1 MTKRSILR
9 AIRRF
14 LLLAAMILVAALLA
28 GWFTGISP
36 GSGIDALT
44 LDPRMSDES
53 VIALEQDRGFGAWFA
68 RLLRGD
74 LGESTAYGQP
84 VVELVRAR
92 LPATAGVV
100 GLGLLAGWG
109 SALAALLLA
118 LGARSSALDSI
129 LAALSGATISQPAAL
144 LALLCLH
151 ADLPGAAAIGVL
163 LFPQIFAYLR
173 NLTDRILDEPHVL
186 AALARGVSRPIVIA
200 RHVLLRAAPTA
211 LSLFGVSVS
220 IALGAAV
227 PVEVICGVPGIGQL
241 LWEAALSRDLP
252 LIVALTAVVAFVTI
266 SANFTAESLGA
277 AAAGAEVK

>member
-1 MTKRSILR
+1 MAKRSILT

-14 LLLAAMILVAALLA
+14 LMLAAMTLVAALIA
-28 GWFTGISP
+28 GWLAGISP

-44 LDPRMSDES
+44 LDTRLSDES
-53 VIALEQDRGFGAWFA
+53 VASLARERGLGAWFSG
-68 RLLRGD
+68 LLSGD

-84 VVELVRAR
+84 VVELVRDR
-92 LPATAGVV
+92 LPATVSLV
-100 GLGLLAGWG
+100 GTGLLLGWG
-109 SALAALLLA
+109 SALAALLVGLA
-118 LGARSSALDSI
+118 ARSAALDTM
-129 LAALSGATISQPAAL
+129 LAGVSGVTISQPAAL
-144 LALLCLH
+144 LALVCLQ
-151 ADLPGAAAIGVL
+151 ADLPGALAIGVL

-186 AALARGVSRPIVIA
+186 AAQARGVPRAIVIA

-211 LSLFGVSVS
+211 LSLFGISIS

-227 PVEVICGVPGIGQL
+227 PVEVICNLPGIGQL

-266 SANFTAESLGA
+266 SANFAAEALG
-277 AAAGAEVK
+277 AAAGAEVE

>member
-1 MTKRSILR
+1 MAKRSILT

-14 LLLAAMILVAALLA
+14 LLLAAMTLVAALIA
-28 GWFTGISP
+28 GWLAGISP

-44 LDPRMSDES
+44 LDTRLSDES
-53 VIALEQDRGFGAWFA
+53 VASLARERGFGVWLSG
-68 RLLRGD
+68 LLSGD

-84 VVELVRAR
+84 VVELVRDR
-92 LPATAGVV
+92 LPATV
-100 GLGLLAGWG
+100 GLVASGLLLGWG
-109 SALAALLLA
+109 SALAALLIGLA
-118 LGARSSALDSI
+118 ARSAALDTM
-129 LAALSGATISQPAAL
+129 LAGVSGVTISQPAAL
-144 LALLCLH
+144 LALVCLQ
-151 ADLPGAAAIGVL
+151 ADLPGALAIGVL

-186 AALARGVSRPIVIA
+186 AARARGVPRTIVIA

-211 LSLFGVSVS
+211 LSLFGISIS

-227 PVEVICGVPGIGQL
+227 PVEVICNLPGIGQL

-266 SANFTAESLGA
+266 SANFAAEALG
-277 AAAGAEVK
+277 AAAGAEAE